1 MLLHVTWRRW
11 ASRTALA
18 MALCAFQAHAALEV
32 NQAPAHDLVAIKG
45 IGPSTR
51 DKIVA
56 ARQAGPF
63 RDWTDFIARVKG
75 IGPAT
80 ASKMSAQG
88 LRVNGQAYDA
98 PTGTTA
104 AMPSTVEWRP
114 MVPRPLEPAR

>member
-1 MLLHVTWRRW
+1 MHVTWRRW
-11 ASRTALA
+11 ASRAALA
-18 MALCAFQAHAALEV
+18 LAFCAFQAHAALEV

-51 DKIVA
+51 DKIIA

-63 RDWTDFIARVKG
+63 RDWADFIARVKG

-98 PTGTTA
+98 PASATA

-114 MVPRPLEPAR
+114 MVPRPLEPTR

>member
-51 DKIVA
+51 DKIIA
-56 ARQAGPF
+56 ARHAGPF
-63 RDWTDFIARVKG
+63 RDWADFIARVRG
-75 IGPAT
+75 IGPTT

-88 LRVNGQAYDA
+88 LRVNGQAYSTPA
-98 PTGTTA
+98 SATA
-104 AMPSTVEWRP
+104 ALPSTVEWRP
-114 MVPRPLEPAR
+114 MVPRPLEPTR